1 MGSKKKLDSQNLE
14 FWCGCENSTM
24 VDNGEGETG
33 CQKCGV
39 ILHENKVDTENILIN
54 QTQDNVH
61 QSTAD
66 YSEEN
71 HGLGGKMSREEIKK
85 IIWRDSKKGKKFVDY
100 RITKL
105 VSNDEIKRNIVCQ
118 EIKNI
123 CKKERYSKRINTDAC
138 FDYEKNIEKY
148 GFQKFKN
155 NKMLAGTCVLRVC
168 KYSKVKINISKVSKI
183 INEPREKLVKCYN
196 DIHKKIHMERLNDVE
211 NFELDRRGAI
221 GLEISRMA
229 HVLEIPEILI
239 RRNLGILDNE
249 KFELIMSGSE
259 DTSIAAGIICIICKK
274 NDLKIT
280 PKKIAKRLGVAEN
293 TVRNQ
298 AKKIAKLLEAV
309 LLDKRRR
316 NYD

>member
-1 MGSKKKLDSQNLE
+1 MDSQNLE
-14 FWCGCENSTM
+14 FWCGCKNSTM
-24 VDNGEGETG
+24 RDNGEGQTG
-33 CQKCGV
+33 CQNCGI
-39 ILHENKVDTENILIN
+39 ILYETNVDTENVIIN

-71 HGLGGKMSREEIKK
+71 HGLGGSITTKEIKK
-85 IIWRDSKKGKKFVDY
+85 IMWRDSKKDKKFVDY

-105 VSNDEIKRNIVCQ
+105 ASNDEIKRNIVYQ

-123 CKKERYSKRINTDAC
+123 CKKERHSKMINTDAC
-138 FDYEKNIEKY
+138 YDYEKNIEKY
-148 GFQKFKN
+148 GFQKYKN
-155 NKMLAGTCVLRVC
+155 NKMLAGTCVLRAC

-196 DIHKKIHMERLNDVE
+196 DIHKKIHMERLHDVE
-211 NFELDRRGAI
+211 NSELDRRGAI

-229 HVLEIPEILI
+229 YVLEIPERLI
-239 RRNLGILDNE
+239 RRDLGILDHK
-249 KFELIMSGSE
+249 KFELIMSGSV
-259 DTSIAAGIICIICKK
+259 DSSIAAGIICIVCKK
-274 NDLKIT
+274 NDLEIT
-280 PKKIAKRLGVAEN
+280 PKKIAKRLGVGEN

-298 AKKIAKLLEAV
+298 AKKIAKLLEIV

-316 NYD
+316 DYD

>member
-1 MGSKKKLDSQNLE
+1 MDSQNLE
-14 FWCGCENSTM
+14 FWCGCKNSTM
-24 VDNGEGETG
+24 RDNGEGQTG
-33 CQKCGV
+33 CQNCGI
-39 ILHENKVDTENILIN
+39 ILYETNVDTENVIIN

-71 HGLGGKMSREEIKK
+71 HGLGGSITTKEIKK
-85 IIWRDSKKGKKFVDY
+85 IMWRDSKKDKKFVDY

-105 VSNDEIKRNIVCQ
+105 ASNDEIKRNIVYQ

-123 CKKERYSKRINTDAC
+123 CKKERHSKRINTDAC
-138 FDYEKNIEKY
+138 YDYEKNIEKY

-211 NFELDRRGAI
+211 NFELDRRGVI

-229 HVLEIPEILI
+229 GVLEIPEMLI
-239 RRNLGILDNE
+239 RRNLGILNNE

-259 DTSIAAGIICIICKK
+259 DTSIAAGIICIVCNK
-274 NDLKIT
+274 NDLEIT
-280 PKKIAKRLGVAEN
+280 PKKIAKKCGVSEN

-298 AKKIAKLLEAV
+298 AKNIAKLLEIV

>member
-1 MGSKKKLDSQNLE
+1 MDSQNLE
-14 FWCGCENSTM
+14 FWCGCKNSTM
-24 VDNGEGETG
+24 RDNGEGQTG
-33 CQKCGV
+33 CQNCGI
-39 ILHENKVDTENILIN
+39 ILYETNVDTENVIIN

-71 HGLGGKMSREEIKK
+71 HGLGGSITTKEIKK
-85 IIWRDSKKGKKFVDY
+85 IMWRDSKKDKKFVDY

-105 VSNDEIKRNIVCQ
+105 ASNDEIKRNIVYQ

-123 CKKERYSKRINTDAC
+123 CKKERHSKMINTDAC
-138 FDYEKNIEKY
+138 YDYEKNIEKY
-148 GFQKFKN
+148 GFQKYKN
-155 NKMLAGTCVLRVC
+155 NKMLAGTCVLRAC

-196 DIHKKIHMERLNDVE
+196 DIHKKIHMERLHDVE

-229 HVLEIPEILI
+229 GVLEIPERLI
-239 RRNLGILDNE
+239 RRDLGILNNE

-259 DTSIAAGIICIICKK
+259 DTSIAAGIICIVCNK
-274 NDLKIT
+274 NDLEIT
-280 PKKIAKRLGVAEN
+280 PKKIAKKCGVSEN

-298 AKKIAKLLEAV
+298 AKNIAKLLEIV

-316 NYD
+316 DYD

>member
-1 MGSKKKLDSQNLE
+1 MDSQNLE
-14 FWCGCENSTM
+14 FWCGCKNSTM
-24 VDNGEGETG
+24 RDNGEGQTG
-33 CQKCGV
+33 CQNCGI
-39 ILHENKVDTENILIN
+39 ILYETNVDTENVIIN

-71 HGLGGKMSREEIKK
+71 HGLGGSITTKEIKK
-85 IIWRDSKKGKKFVDY
+85 IMWRDSKKDKKFVDY

-105 VSNDEIKRNIVCQ
+105 ASNDEIKRNIVYQ

-123 CKKERYSKRINTDAC
+123 CKKERHSKRINTDAC
-138 FDYEKNIEKY
+138 YDYEKNIEKY
-148 GFQKFKN
+148 GFQKYKN
-155 NKMLAGTCVLRVC
+155 NKMLAGTCVLRAC

-196 DIHKKIHMERLNDVE
+196 DIHKKIHMERLHDVE
-211 NFELDRRGAI
+211 NFELDRRGVI

-229 HVLEIPEILI
+229 GVLEIPEMLI
-239 RRNLGILDNE
+239 RRNLDILDNE

-259 DTSIAAGIICIICKK
+259 DTSIAAGIICIICNK

-280 PKKIAKRLGVAEN
+280 PKKIAKKCGVSEN

-298 AKKIAKLLEAV
+298 AKNIAKLLEIV